1 MEPKKQTEPRKH
13 LPFFERLRGGL
24 ESLQDTSQTFERV
37 VIDNLSAF
45 APWLAP
51 LIPAFLTYTH
61 MVGSLS
67 YPTWVAFVGALVVE
81 CLGLTAIYTAT
92 QFWDYNDAKATEKEN
107 RLVSMDAK
115 ARKLAKQ
122 KKQRNAPFRW
132 AAGAMAFYIVII
144 LTVNAALEME
154 VTQAG
159 FTVKVFSN
167 ALLSL
172 LSVVAGL
179 IIALRAQHRRRLEK
193 SSRRKETNVTTQPPA
208 QNAANFAQAER
219 KPMPITKAEFLR
231 LYGAQTSEEVA
242 QIAEAH
248 GLNGNYDEWLS
259 SSRRSVAVLAE
270 MVNVKPRT
278 AQYWVNPPER
288 KDEAKS

>member
-1 MEPKKQTEPRKH
+1 MEPEKQTKSTQRQ
-13 LPFFERLRGGL
+13 PFFARLRGGL
-24 ESLQDTSQTFERV
+24 ESLQDTSQIFERV

-45 APWLAP
+45 TPWLAP
-51 LIPAFLTYTH
+51 LIPAYLTYTH

-67 YPTWVAFVGALVVE
+67 YPTWVAFIGALVVE
-81 CLGLTAIYTAT
+81 CLGLTAIYTAI

-115 ARKLAKQ
+115 ARKSAKQ

-159 FTVKVFSN
+159 FTVKVFAN

-193 SSRRKETNVTTQPPA
+193 SSRRKETNVTQPPA
-208 QNAANFAQAER
+208 QNPANFAQVER

-231 LYGAQTSEEVA
+231 LYGAQTSEKVA

-248 GLNGNYDEWLS
+248 GLNGNFEEWLS
-259 SSRRSVAVLAE
+259 SSRRSVAELAE

-278 AQYWVNPPER
+278 AQYWVNPPKVKQE
-288 KDEAKS
+288 SMQ